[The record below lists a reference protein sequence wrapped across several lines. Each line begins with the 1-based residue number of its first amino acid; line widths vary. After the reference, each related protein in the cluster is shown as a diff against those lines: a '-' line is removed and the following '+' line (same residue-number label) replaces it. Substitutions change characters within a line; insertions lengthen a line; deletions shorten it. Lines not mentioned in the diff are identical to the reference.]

1 MHQMVHMCGFAGRS
15 FLGLG
20 SLLTGAKVRFL
31 SLYDNMRGHEGDYA
45 RACVTLLAR
54 ASLVLEVFST
64 EPR

>member
-1 MHQMVHMCGFAGRS
+1 MHQMVHVCGFAGRS

-31 SLYDNMRGHEGDYA
+31 SLYENMRGHERDYA

-54 ASLVLEVFST
+54 AS
-64 EPR
+64 